1 MANTLT
7 FASVTLTDADIYGG
21 ISFTHDL
28 NTGDEFTIG
37 NTASASVK
45 FVTETQL
52 PLYTKDQT
60 NGVFTWTQD
69 SVSRGTYYITEVTK
83 ADGKYD
89 ITAYDAISLLDVNIS
104 ALSISFPATVS
115 GLASVIAAYI
125 GCTVSGTIVNGSLA
139 VNSLDADMS
148 VRQLL
153 GYIAEASGCSVKIDG
168 ANHLCFM
175 YYADSGI
182 TLTASDYVKIE
193 VADYT
198 CAAIDNVTIY
208 NSQGEIQASYGSGGN
223 SLFIGQNP
231 FLEYAADSNAY
242 NIYSKVHGLVY
253 APVRCDL
260 FDESGLEVGTIAT
273 FGTTAT
279 LIMHIESSE
288 SGATAS
294 SVGSDSRA
302 AYNKSVVVLAN
313 EAKAVAIDAQAVASA
328 AAGLLT
334 DMQAA
339 AAAAGT
345 TLEGIYQDAE
355 DAKQTADEI
364 NAYAEVAGETVTQIL
379 TDAGNAY
386 ASANNAQKQLSIVE
400 DVIGTLQWVSQH
412 GHYVLSED
420 DAVIPTKTYYTV
432 TGVAIASP
440 TGNPSRN
447 GYYELV
453 NDVYVLSTDT
463 SVDSQ
468 KTYYQVTGTVVES
481 PTGDPSTSG
490 YYELEIDEAIQQYI
504 NTHLALTDSGLS
516 VTDGS
521 RSSVLIS
528 TDGVT
533 IYGSNGQVIGQYGE
547 GAIIGDELSYHI
559 EITGSELA
567 FCYGA
572 RSQGHD
578 NRVAYM
584 TDQKLYIPM
593 VVVTQSMQAGNWLWD
608 ASVDANHFTL
618 KYIGA

>member
-7 FASVTLTDADIYGG
+7 FASVTLTDAEIYGG

-69 SVSRGTYYITEVTK
+69 NVSRGTYYITEVTK

-89 ITAYDAISLLDVNIS
+89 ITAYDAMSLLDVNIS

-115 GLASVIAAYI
+115 GLASAIATYI

-168 ANHLCFM
+168 SNHLCFM

-182 TLTASDYVKIE
+182 TLTPSDYVKIE

-208 NSQGEIQASYGSGGN
+208 NSEGNIQASYGSGGN

-231 FLEYAADSNAY
+231 FLETAMNSNAH
-242 NIYSKVHGLVY
+242 NIYDVVHGLVY

-279 LIMHIESSE
+279 LIMHIDSSE

-328 AAGLLT
+328 AAGLLS

-339 AAAAGT
+339 ATAAQT
-345 TLEGIYQDAE
+345 TLTGIYQDAE
-355 DAKQTADEI
+355 DALTNATAAQTSAEGAAASASDAALQASTA
-364 NAYAEVAGETVTQIL
+364 NAYANSALDQLGIVQDVVGVLNLLSTNATYQLTTDTEIVPGKWYFTRSGTSPDYVYTVVNNPDVSDIGTYYEMTDIDAAVKNYVTSRLTVTSDGLLIQDPSMQTRIL
-379 TDAGNAY
+379 
-386 ASANNAQKQLSIVE
+386 LSPDEGVVLRGP
-400 DVIGTLQWVSQH
+400 DGSVIG
-412 GHYVLSED
+412 
-420 DAVIPTKTYYTV
+420 K
-432 TGVAIASP
+432 
-440 TGNPSRN
+440 
-447 GYYELV
+447 
-453 NDVYVLSTDT
+453 
-463 SVDSQ
+463 
-468 KTYYQVTGTVVES
+468 
-481 PTGDPSTSG
+481 
-490 YYELEIDEAIQQYI
+490 
-504 NTHLALTDSGLS
+504 
-516 VTDGS
+516 
-521 RSSVLIS
+521 
-528 TDGVT
+528 
-533 IYGSNGQVIGQYGE
+533 YGSTAQ
-547 GAIIGDELSYHI
+547 IGDEAGFHISLSG
-559 EITGSELA
+559 TRLGFWRGSET
-567 FCYGA
+567 
-572 RSQGHD
+572 D
-578 NRVAYM
+578 PNNEIAYISG
-584 TDQKLYIPM
+584 QQLYITKS
-593 VVVTQSMQAGNWLWD
+593 VVLQRMDLGTMMADGGLGQWSWKIH
-608 ASVDANHFTL
+608 ANGENPPRNNLNL
-618 KYIGA
+618 KWVG

>member
-89 ITAYDAISLLDVNIS
+89 ITAYDAMSLLDVNIS

-182 TLTASDYVKIE
+182 TLTASDYVKLE

-231 FLEYAADSNAY
+231 FLETAANSNAH
-242 NIYSKVHGLVY
+242 NIYDKVHGLVY

-328 AAGLLT
+328 AAGLLS

-339 AAAAGT
+339 ATAAQT
-345 TLEGIYQDAE
+345 TLTGIYQDAE
-355 DAKQTADEI
+355 DALTNATAAATAATDAQTAADAAALQSSAA
-364 NAYAEVAGETVTQIL
+364 NAYANSALDQLNIVQDVVGVLDLLSTNATYQLTTDTEIVPGKWYFTRSGTSPDYVYTVV
-379 TDAGNAY
+379 
-386 ASANNAQKQLSIVE
+386 SAPVVG
-400 DVIGTLQWVSQH
+400 DIGT
-412 GHYVLSED
+412 
-420 DAVIPTKTYYTV
+420 
-432 TGVAIASP
+432 
-440 TGNPSRN
+440 
-447 GYYELV
+447 YYEMV
-453 NDVYVLSTDT
+453 SID
-463 SVDSQ
+463 Q
-468 KTYYQVTGTVVES
+468 AVES
-481 PTGDPSTSG
+481 YITSRLAVTTQGLWIQDPSMDTKI
-490 YYELEIDEAIQQYI
+490 L
-504 NTHLALTDSGLS
+504 LS
-516 VTDGS
+516 
-521 RSSVLIS
+521 S
-528 TDGVT
+528 TDGVVL
-533 IYGSNGQVIGQYGE
+533 YGPSGTVIGKYGTT
-547 GAIIGDELSYHI
+547 AQIGDEAGFHIALSG
-559 EITGSELA
+559 TRLGFWRGSET
-567 FCYGA
+567 
-572 RSQGHD
+572 D
-578 NRVAYM
+578 PNNEIAYISG
-584 TDQKLYIPM
+584 QQLYITKS
-593 VVVTQSMQAGNWLWD
+593 VVLQQMDLGTMIADGGLGQWSWKIH
-608 ASVDANHFTL
+608 ANGENPPRNNLNL
-618 KYIGA
+618 KWVG